1 MPARLAWFAAIQPD
15 GVRTLIPMPLSSHT
29 NRIGTGRCWYAVHAA
44 VLIAPVA
51 VEWLADASP
60 NVHAMIAS
68 CGTLPAMPRRAARSS
83 DTAAPT
89 AFGRCDAIVE
99 VCGGIASA
107 WLPNTLWR
115 PPAIGSAL
123 PPPQPGRPPTRGG
136 R

>member
-1 MPARLAWFAAIQPD
+1 
-15 GVRTLIPMPLSSHT
+15 MPLSSHT

-68 CGTLPAMPRRAARSS
+68 LGTLPAIPSRDARSS

-89 AFGRCDAIVE
+89 ALGRCCLLYTSDAADERSSVD
-99 VCGGIASA
+99 
-107 WLPNTLWR
+107 L
-115 PPAIGSAL
+115 
-123 PPPQPGRPPTRGG
+123 GG
-136 R
+136 RRIIKKKKKQGASDGIETNSTRRP